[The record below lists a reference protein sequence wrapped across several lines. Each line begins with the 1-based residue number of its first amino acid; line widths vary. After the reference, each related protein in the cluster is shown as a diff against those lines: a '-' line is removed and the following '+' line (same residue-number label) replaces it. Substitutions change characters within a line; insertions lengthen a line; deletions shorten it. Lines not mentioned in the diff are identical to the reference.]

1 MVTTI
6 FFFALFLS
14 FLMVALPTV
23 ILGAGV
29 FVAVG
34 FFVGTGVTA
43 GFFVGAGVAVGFA
56 VLSLAL

>member
-1 MVTTI
+1 
-6 FFFALFLS
+6 
-14 FLMVALPTV
+14 MVALPTV